1 MTRMGYYC
9 DIRYSKS
16 IWKIWDVWNI
26 TGLFTSICDIC
37 GYVWYTISIW
47 KYLQSW
53 YEWKITGILD
63 WTINGILASG
73 YYWNN
78 ITYNTIR
85 DTWIHTHIYIN
96 RNAPLIIQQ
105 TQQNESLW
113 VYKIPIVSVSDFA
126 NRWRGKE
133 SLGPASPC
141 ASRCPLGHPQLG
153 LVNEVNLGPQVM
165 GSCKMTTKWLIS
177 GDVFF
182 NRHIGVTESMLSVCH
197 IPELYWV

>member
-1 MTRMGYYC
+1 MVNIPSLSHYYWLVSHNYWLPSGKRLHSYGKSPALIGKSANDMAISATLNDQNGIVNYC

-16 IWKIWDVWNI
+16 ICNIWDVWNI

-47 KYLQSW
+47 TYLQSW

-85 DTWIHTHIYIN
+85 DIWIHTHIYIY
-96 RNAPLIIQQ
+96 IY
-105 TQQNESLW
+105 E
-113 VYKIPIVSVSDFA
+113 
-126 NRWRGKE
+126 
-133 SLGPASPC
+133 
-141 ASRCPLGHPQLG
+141 
-153 LVNEVNLGPQVM
+153 
-165 GSCKMTTKWLIS
+165 
-177 GDVFF
+177 
-182 NRHIGVTESMLSVCH
+182 
-197 IPELYWV
+197 